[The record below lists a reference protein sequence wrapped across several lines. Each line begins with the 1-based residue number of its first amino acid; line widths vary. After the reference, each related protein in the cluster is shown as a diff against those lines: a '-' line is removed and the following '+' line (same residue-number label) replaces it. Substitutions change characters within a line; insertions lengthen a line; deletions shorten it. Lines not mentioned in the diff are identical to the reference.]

1 MYNGCPAWFFQC
13 FIDCDCNYRSENSN
27 QRFLINI
34 SLSSLSTEVKD
45 FIVWKALEVLC
56 HPKSLIF
63 LFNLNKSSPRHSNHR
78 IMTQV
83 SRALC
88 FLISQFWGR
97 TWVGT
102 SFFISA
108 VKSVLIRACC
118 KYAALVNSVMAVGS
132 LFFILW
138 FLQACIYQVVTV
150 GIQSL

>member
-1 MYNGCPAWFFQC
+1 MVRKLKSKVFEKHKFVKPIYG
-13 FIDCDCNYRSENSN
+13 SEG
-27 QRFLINI
+27 LY
-34 SLSSLSTEVKD
+34 SLKSSWSFV
-45 FIVWKALEVLC
+45 C

-138 FLQACIYQVVTV
+138 FLQVCIYQVVTV